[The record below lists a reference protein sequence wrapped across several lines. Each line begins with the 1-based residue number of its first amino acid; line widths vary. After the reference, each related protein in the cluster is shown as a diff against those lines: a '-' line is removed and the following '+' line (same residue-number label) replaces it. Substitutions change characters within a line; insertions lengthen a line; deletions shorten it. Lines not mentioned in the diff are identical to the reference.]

1 MTPFRR
7 TARRTAALAVTA
19 AAALAVT
26 LTQQPAMADKDDR
39 PARTV
44 DVRLIGINDLH
55 GNIEP
60 PTGSSG
66 RVTLADGTQVE
77 AGGAAYNATHI
88 RNLEAEVRNSV
99 VVGQGDLIGASPIVS
114 ALFHDEPTVE
124 VLNRVGL
131 DATAAGNHE
140 FDEGYQELLR
150 VQRGGCHP
158 TDGCQF
164 RDTFGGAKYPILG
177 ANVTLAKNGLPA
189 LPPFWV
195 EFRDGVPIGFIGM
208 PLKDVPILV
217 DPNGIKQLEFGD
229 EVAAANRYADL
240 LNGLGVKTIVL
251 LVHQG
256 DNTSGGGP
264 DDCRTTPG
272 GPGRRIAEQVSPKID
287 VVFSGHSHQHYN
299 CTVTDPAGNPRPFIE
314 GLAFGRELSVVDL
327 KVDKRTRDVVRSA
340 TVARNHVVTRTV
352 TPDPE
357 VQSIIDLARS
367 KSGPIANRRVG
378 TIAQDIPRAQNAAG
392 ESPLGNLI
400 ADSQLAATTGNG
412 AVLALMNPGG
422 VRADLTYA
430 SSPAGEGDGVVTYGE
445 AFTVQ
450 PFGNI
455 LQTVTLKGSQIKE
468 ALEQQ
473 WQVVNNQQRQI
484 VLQPSS
490 GLSYSWSASAPLGSK
505 VSNIVLNGSPL
516 DLNANYRV
524 TINSFLQGGGDGFGA
539 FTGGTEITG
548 GGIDLDAF
556 TAYLSAHPN
565 TAPPALGR
573 ITTTP

>member
-1 MTPFRR
+1 MTPFTRR
-7 TARRTAALAVTA
+7 PVALAATA

-26 LTQQPAMADKDDR
+26 LSQTPAQADNER
-39 PARTV
+39 GGPRTV

-66 RVTLADGTQVE
+66 RVTLSDGTTVN

-88 RNLEAEVRNSV
+88 KNLRSEVKNSI

-124 VLNRVGL
+124 VLNRVGM
-131 DATAAGNHE
+131 DTTAAGNHE

-150 VQRGGCHP
+150 MQRGGCHP
-158 TDGCQF
+158 ADGCQF
-164 RDTFGGAKYPILG
+164 RERYEGADFPILG
-177 ANVTLAKNGLPA
+177 ANVTLARGGAPA

-195 EFRDGVPIGFIGM
+195 EYRDGMPIGFIGM

-217 DPNGIKQLEFGD
+217 DPNGIKDLRFGD
-229 EVAAANRYADL
+229 EIAAANRYADL
-240 LNGLGVKTIVL
+240 LNWLGVKSIVL

-256 DNTSGGGP
+256 DNTAGGGP
-264 DDCRTTPG
+264 DDCKTVAG
-272 GPGRRIAEQVSPKID
+272 GPGRAIAEKVSPKID
-287 VVFSGHSHQHYN
+287 AVFSGHSHQQYN
-299 CTVTDPAGNPRPFIE
+299 CVVTDPAGNPRPFIE

-327 KVDKRTRDVVRSA
+327 KIDRRTRDVIRSETRA
-340 TVARNHVVTRTV
+340 TNKVVTQDV
-352 TPDPE
+352 KPDRK
-357 VQSIIDLARS
+357 VQDIIDLAKE
-367 KSGPIANRRVG
+367 KSGPIANKRVG
-378 TIAQDIPRAQNAAG
+378 TIAGDLLRAAAPSG
-392 ESPLGNLI
+392 EFALGNLI

-412 AVLALMNPGG
+412 AVAALMNPGG
-422 VRADLTYA
+422 VRADLTFA

-455 LQTVTLKGSQIKE
+455 LQTVTLTGAQLKA

-473 WQVVNNQQRQI
+473 WQVVNGTPRTI
-484 VLQPSS
+484 VLQPSA
-490 GLSYSWSASAPLGSK
+490 GLTYSWSASAPIGSK
-505 VSNIVLNGSPL
+505 VSGIAINGTPVDPAAS
-516 DLNANYRV
+516 YRI
-524 TINSFLQGGGDGFGA
+524 TINSFLQGGGDGFSA
-539 FTGGTEITG
+539 FTAGTEVTG
-548 GGIDLDAF
+548 GGIDLDALI
-556 TAYLSAHPN
+556 AYFGAHPN
-565 TAPPALGR
+565 VAPPALDR

>member
-1 MTPFRR
+1 MTSFRR
-7 TARRTAALAVTA
+7 TAQRSAALAVTA

-26 LTQQPAMADKDDR
+26 LVQNPAQADNDK

-60 PTGSSG
+60 PSGSSG

-77 AGGAAYNATHI
+77 AGGAVYNATHI
-88 RNLEAEVRNSV
+88 KDLQSQVRNSV
-99 VVGQGDLIGASPIVS
+99 IVGQGDLIGASPIVS
-114 ALFHDEPTVE
+114 ALFHDEPTIE
-124 VLNRVGL
+124 VLNQVGM
-131 DATAAGNHE
+131 DTTAAGNHE

-150 VQRGGCHP
+150 MQYGGCHP
-158 TDGCQF
+158 VDGCQF
-164 RDTFGGAKYPILG
+164 RDTYEGAEFPILG
-177 ANVTLAKNGLPA
+177 ANVTLAKNDRPA

-217 DPNGIKQLEFGD
+217 DPNGIKELEFGD
-229 EVAAANRYADL
+229 EITAANRYADL
-240 LNGLGVKTIVL
+240 LNRLGVKSIVL
-251 LVHQG
+251 LIHQG
-256 DNTSGGGP
+256 DNTAGGGP
-264 DDCRTTPG
+264 DECRTVAG
-272 GPGRRIAEQVSPKID
+272 GPGRKIAEQVSPKID
-287 VVFSGHSHQHYN
+287 AVFSGHSHQHYN

-327 KVDKRTRDVVRSA
+327 KIDKRTREVIRTA
-340 TVARNHVVTRTV
+340 TVARNHVVTRNV
-352 TPDPE
+352 TPDP
-357 VQSIIDLARS
+357 QIQAIIDLAKS
-367 KSGPIANRRVG
+367 KSGPIANRPVG
-378 TIAQDIPRAQNAAG
+378 TIAQDILRAQNAAG

-400 ADSQLAATTGNG
+400 ADSQLATTTDNG

-422 VRADLTYA
+422 VRSDLTYA

-455 LQTVTLKGSQIKE
+455 LQTVTLTGTQIKA

-473 WQVVNNQQRQI
+473 WQIVNGAQRQI
-484 VLQPSS
+484 ILQPSK
-490 GLSYSWSASAPLGSK
+490 GLTYTWSASAPIGSK
-505 VSNIVLNGSPL
+505 VSAIALNGVPL
-516 DLNANYRV
+516 DPAANYRV
-524 TINSFLQGGGDGFGA
+524 TINSFLQGGGDGFST
-539 FTGGTEITG
+539 FTGGTDITG
-548 GGIDLDAF
+548 GGIDLDGF
-556 TAYLSAHPN
+556 SAYLTANPN
-565 TAPPALGR
+565 TAPPALDR

>member
-1 MTPFRR
+1 MTPSSR
-7 TARRTAALAVTA
+7 TVRRTAALAVTA

-26 LTQQPAMADKDDR
+26 VAQTPAQADNK
-39 PARTV
+39 PSRTV

-66 RVTLADGTQVE
+66 RVTLSDGTTVE

-88 RNLEAEVRNSV
+88 KKLQSEVRNSV
-99 VVGQGDLIGASPIVS
+99 IVGQGDLIGASPIVS

-124 VLNRVGL
+124 VLNHVGM
-131 DATAAGNHE
+131 DTTAAGNHE
-140 FDEGYQELLR
+140 FDEGYRELLR
-150 VQRGGCHP
+150 MQKGGCHP
-158 TDGCQF
+158 VDGCQF
-164 RDTFGGAKYPILG
+164 NDRYEGADFPILG
-177 ANVTLAKNGLPA
+177 ANVTLAKNDLPA

-195 EFRDGVPIGFIGM
+195 EFREGVPIGFIGM

-217 DPNGIKQLEFGD
+217 DPNGIKELEFGD
-229 EVAAANRYADL
+229 EVKAANRYADL
-240 LNGLGVKTIVL
+240 LNWLGVKSIVL
-251 LVHQG
+251 LIHQG

-264 DDCRTTPG
+264 DDCRTVEG

-287 VVFSGHSHQHYN
+287 AVFSGHSHQHYN

-327 KVDKRTRDVVRSA
+327 KIDKRTREVVRSA
-340 TVARNHVVTRTV
+340 TVARNRVVTKDV
-352 TPDPE
+352 TPDPAI
-357 VQSIIDLARS
+357 QAIIDQAKA
-367 KSGPIANRRVG
+367 KSGPIANRPVG
-378 TIAQDIPRAQNAAG
+378 TIAADVPRAQNAAG
-392 ESPLGNLI
+392 ESPLGYLI
-400 ADSQLAATTGNG
+400 ADSQLAATQGNG

-422 VRADLTYA
+422 VRADLSFA

-455 LQTVTLKGSQIKE
+455 LQTVTLTGAQIKA

-473 WQVVNNQQRQI
+473 WQVVNGATRQI
-484 VLQPSS
+484 VLQPSK
-490 GLSYSWSASAPLGSK
+490 GLTYSWSASAPIGSK
-505 VSNIVLNGSPL
+505 VSDVVLNGVPL
-516 DLNANYRV
+516 DPAASYRV
-524 TINSFLQGGGDGFGA
+524 TINSFLQGGGDGFSV
-539 FTGGTEITG
+539 FTGGTAITG

-556 TAYLSAHPN
+556 AAYL
-565 TAPPALGR
+565 TANPGTTPPALGR

>member
-1 MTPFRR
+1 MTPSSR
-7 TARRTAALAVTA
+7 TARRTVALAVTA

-26 LTQQPAMADKDDR
+26 VAQSPAQADNK
-39 PARTV
+39 PSRTV

-66 RVTLADGTQVE
+66 RVTLSDGTVVE

-88 RNLEAEVRNSV
+88 KKLQAEVKNSV
-99 VVGQGDLIGASPIVS
+99 IVGQGDLIGASPIVS
-114 ALFHDEPTVE
+114 ALFHDEPTIQ
-124 VLNRVGL
+124 VLNQVGM
-131 DATAAGNHE
+131 DTTAAGNHE
-140 FDEGYQELLR
+140 FDEGYRELLR
-150 VQRGGCHP
+150 VQKGGCHP
-158 TDGCQF
+158 VDGCQF
-164 RDTFGGAKYPILG
+164 TDTYKGADFPILG

-217 DPNGIKQLEFGD
+217 DPNGIKELQFGD

-240 LNGLGVKTIVL
+240 LNWLGVKSIVL
-251 LVHQG
+251 LIHQG
-256 DNTSGGGP
+256 DSTSGGGP
-264 DDCRTTPG
+264 DDCRTVEG
-272 GPGRRIAEQVSPKID
+272 GPGRSIAERVSPKID
-287 VVFSGHSHQHYN
+287 AIFSGHSHQHYN

-327 KVDKRTRDVVRSA
+327 KIDKRTREVVRSA
-340 TVARNHVVTRTV
+340 TVARNRVVTKDV

-357 VQSIIDLARS
+357 IQSIIDLAKS
-367 KSGPIANRRVG
+367 KSGPIANRPVG
-378 TIAQDIPRAQNAAG
+378 TIAADVPRAQNPAG

-400 ADSQLAATTGNG
+400 ADSQLAATRGNG

-430 SSPAGEGDGVVTYGE
+430 SSPAGEGNGVVTYGE

-455 LQTVTLKGSQIKE
+455 LQTVTLTGVQVKA

-473 WQVVNNQQRQI
+473 WQVVNGATRQI
-484 VLQPSS
+484 VLQPSK
-490 GLSYSWSASAPLGSK
+490 GLTYSWSASAPIGSK
-505 VSNIVLNGSPL
+505 VSNVVLNGAPL
-516 DLNANYRV
+516 DPAASYRV
-524 TINSFLQGGGDGFGA
+524 TINSFLQGGGDGFSA
-539 FTGGTEITG
+539 FTGGTAITG

-556 TAYLSAHPN
+556 AAYL
-565 TAPPALGR
+565 TANQGTVPPALDR